1 MKESLA
7 GTLHADEAKQK
18 LPWRDWI
25 LLPTIAIATIV
36 VLFATTETVA
46 RMAFPAWHSSPSC
59 YILNG
64 GRNPRPTPNCVYTLK
79 IPESEPAIYHL
90 NSCGHRTEI
99 DCAHKA
105 PGTYR
110 IAVIGSSVVVGAPVS
125 EQNAFVHLLAAKFP
139 EPEEGKRI
147 EFYNASLGGG
157 SSPQWYVERF
167 NEILAVKPD
176 MILWPIVPHDVEV
189 EQEPGPPPP
198 AYPGPLGETRYA
210 LVEAWKARSMNQAM
224 SVVSGLIRTNLNQ
237 TSSATM
243 LEHFLYLSPTE
254 YQKVVMADHA
264 EHGFLKARFDA
275 DWRNHIRLFSGDA
288 AAIEEKAQ
296 SAGIPLVAF
305 MIPDRGTINMLSLG
319 SWPDGWN
326 PYELDNE
333 LRRIVTSHGGIYFDI
348 LPAFQTIPDAAL
360 DYFPVNDHPNEEGH
374 KLLASLIARELANTS
389 PLDLRG
395 VGSLETISKVEK

>member
-1 MKESLA
+1 MR
-7 GTLHADEAKQK
+7 EAQNYTW
-18 LPWRDWI
+18 L
-25 LLPTIAIATIV
+25 TAIAIVTTV
-36 VLFATTETVA
+36 TLCLTTEKIA
-46 RMAFPAWHSSPSC
+46 HHAFPVWSSSPSC
-59 YILNG
+59 YDT
-64 GRNPRPTPNCVYTLK
+64 RNEAEPRATPNCVYVK
-79 IPESEPAIYHL
+79 KVAEAPPVIYHL
-90 NSCGHRTEI
+90 NGCAHRTNI
-99 DCAHKA
+99 DCTRKD
-105 PGTYR
+105 PGTFR
-110 IAVIGSSVVVGAPVS
+110 IAVIGSSIVLGAHLP
-125 EQNAFVHLLAAKFP
+125 EADTFVHLLSTEIPQTAG
-139 EPEEGKRI
+139 GKRV

-254 YQKVVMADHA
+254 YQKVVMADPA